1 MNKPDKTRRQLL
13 DELREITP
21 RMTEAE
27 ETLRAILNGEVDGL
41 VVNTA
46 QGDRV
51 FTLSGAD
58 LPYRL
63 MVETM
68 NEGAVTL
75 AADGTIL
82 FCNQRFADIVKRS
95 LEKVTGSSIYR
106 YFSSTDLQSFKVL
119 FEQGL
124 KGTSKMELSIRAGG
138 KNSTPVLLSISALQ
152 HMDTPGALCLVVTD
166 LTDQKR
172 NEAMLVEEKLTT
184 QILHQA
190 AEIFVVCD
198 PQGRILRASQS
209 TDRLLGRSPI
219 FQTFD
224 DAFHLLYPDGTPF
237 FLLSEVSDKFL
248 RAVEVALRPGDKA
261 VFSFLLS
268 ANALINNEGVL
279 GIVVV
284 LVDITERKKM
294 EAALKKAHDLLELR
308 VQERTIELEKANEH
322 LANQSRLLESFFKD
336 TITPLVL
343 LDRDFNF
350 IRVNEAYARANQRAV
365 ADFPGHNHF
374 EFFPNEENE
383 AIFRQVVETG
393 IPYQTL
399 AKPFSFPDHP
409 EWGVTYWNWIL
420 TPLPDDRGE
429 TAFLV
434 FSLEEVTDRQM
445 AEEALRKSERRLR
458 TLADQ
463 LLYAQENERKK
474 IARDMHDSLGASL
487 SALKYKLE
495 DLIHNLPDRDP
506 RQIRETLVSLVPI
519 IQETIGEA
527 LRMQNDLRPPHLDDL
542 GILPTLSWL
551 SRKFQEIYSRIA
563 VEQRLEVRDED
574 VPELLKVVIFRITQ
588 EAFNNIAKHARA
600 TRIKLYLGR
609 EQNKLKLT
617 IKDNGAGFNLG
628 GHSKPAGRLPGM
640 GLSIMKE
647 RADLSGGS
655 FSVKSHPGKGTII
668 EVSWPLDR
676 KMGVEN
682 QED

>member
-1 MNKPDKTRRQLL
+1 MNTPDKTRRQLL
-13 DELREITP
+13 DELQEITP
-21 RMTEAE
+21 RMMAAE
-27 ETLRAILNGEVDGL
+27 ETLRAILSGEVDGL
-41 VVNTA
+41 VVKSA

-58 LPYRL
+58 HPYRI

-68 NEGAVTL
+68 NEGALTL
-75 AADGTIL
+75 AVDGTIL

-95 LEKVTGSSIYR
+95 LEKVMGSSIYQ
-106 YFSSTDLQSFKVL
+106 YFSSKDLKLFKVF

-124 KGTSKMELSIRAGG
+124 KETSKMELPIRAGG
-138 KNSTPVLLSISALQ
+138 KNSAPVLLSISALQ

-172 NEAMLVEEKLTT
+172 SEEMLAEEKLTT
-184 QILHQA
+184 QILYQA

-198 PQGRILRASQS
+198 HQGRILRASQS
-209 TDRLLGRSPI
+209 THWLLGRSPI
-219 FQTFD
+219 FQNFD
-224 DAFHLLYPDGTPF
+224 EAFHLLYPDGTPF
-237 FLLSEVSDKFL
+237 FLLSEAGDKVL
-248 RAVEVALRPGDKA
+248 HAVEVALKHGDKA
-261 VFSFLLS
+261 AFSFLLS
-268 ANALINNEGVL
+268 ATALLKNEGVL

-284 LVDITERKKM
+284 MVDITERKKM
-294 EAALKKAHDLLELR
+294 EEALIRAHAQLEVR

-322 LANQSRLLESFFKD
+322 LANQSRILESFFKD

-350 IRVNEAYARANQRAV
+350 IRVNEAYARACQRAV

-374 EFFPNEENE
+374 EFFPGEENE
-383 AIFRQVVETG
+383 AIFRQVVKAG
-393 IPYQTL
+393 IPYQAL

-409 EWGVTYWNWIL
+409 EWGMTYWDWIL

-434 FSLEEVTDRQM
+434 FSLEEVTDRQV

-458 TLADQ
+458 ILADQ

-495 DLIHNLPDRDP
+495 DLIHHLPDRDP
-506 RQIRETLVSLVPI
+506 RQIRKTLVSLIPI

-574 VPELLKVVIFRITQ
+574 VPELLKVVIFRIAQ

-600 TRIKLYLGR
+600 TGIKLYLGR
-609 EQNKLKLT
+609 EQNKLKLV
-617 IKDNGAGFNLG
+617 IRDNGAGFILKG
-628 GHSKPAGRLPGM
+628 PSKPAGRQGM

-655 FSVKSHPGKGTII
+655 FSVESHPGKGTII
-668 EVSWPLDR
+668 EVSWPLD
-676 KMGVEN
+676 KKDGGGEP
-682 QED
+682 